1 MRESIQVGKLY
12 KHFKGNIYKVVGFAR
27 HSETDEDMVLYQSQ
41 KNNEL
46 WVRPIAMW
54 NEYLPE
60 KQTTRFTLI
69 ED

>member
-46 WVRPIAMW
+46 WVRPISMW

-60 KQTTRFTLI
+60 KQIHRFTLL

>member
-1 MRESIQVGKLY
+1 MKESIQVGKLY
-12 KHFKGNIYKVVGFAR
+12 KHFKGNIYKVIGFAR

-46 WVRPIAMW
+46 WVRPIEMW
-54 NEYLPE
+54 NEFLPE
-60 KQTTRFTLI
+60 KQTRRFTLL

>member
-1 MRESIQVGKLY
+1 MKEDIKIGGIY
-12 KHFKGNIYKVVGFAR
+12 KHFKGNTYKVIGFAR
-27 HSETDEDMVLYQSQ
+27 HSETEEDMVVYQST

-46 WVRPIAMW
+46 WVRPIKMW

-60 KQTTRFTLI
+60 KQSKRFTLI